1 MDILD
6 AIGATTLVGL
16 RRVVPQECG
25 AIFVKCEW
33 QNPTGSMK
41 DRMARA
47 VIDRATADGR
57 LRPGDGVV
65 EYTGGSTGASLALV
79 CAARGHRIR
88 IVTSD
93 AFSREKRD
101 QMAALGAELILVP
114 SEGGKTTKRLMEA
127 MIETARTLSHE
138 PHTFWTDQLRNED
151 SLVGYQPLGEEI
163 WRQTEGAVDAFVH
176 SVGTSASL
184 RGTGAVLKE
193 HKPGVRIVAVEPA
206 ESPVLSGGQPGPH
219 SIEGVGIG
227 WIPPLWDAALVDQI
241 VAIPT
246 ADAKAMARRL
256 AREEGLFGG
265 TSGGA
270 NVLAAIQVAKRLGPG
285 SKVVTL
291 LPDSGLKYVAT
302 DVYRSAT

>member
-6 AIGATTLVGL
+6 AIGNTSLVRL
-16 RRVVPQECG
+16 RKVVPEGCG
-25 AIFVKCEW
+25 AVFVKLEW
-33 QNPTGSMK
+33 ENPTGSMK

-47 VIDRATADGR
+47 VIDRAAADGR

-101 QMAALGAELILVP
+101 QMAALGADLILVP
-114 SEGGKTTKRLMEA
+114 SEGGRTTKGLIEKL
-127 MIETARTLSHE
+127 IETARVISRE
-138 PHTFWTDQLRNED
+138 PRTYWTDQLRNED
-151 SLVGYQPLGEEI
+151 SLVGYHPLGEEI
-163 WRQTEGAVDAFVH
+163 WRQTDGTVDAFVQ

-184 RGTGAVLKE
+184 RGTATVLKE
-193 HKPGVRIVAVEPA
+193 RKPGVRIVAVEPA
-206 ESPVLSGGQPGPH
+206 ESPVLSGGQAGPH
-219 SIEGVGIG
+219 HIEGVGIG
-227 WIPPLWDAALVDQI
+227 WQPPLWDASLADQI

-246 ADAKAMARRL
+246 ADAKEMTRRL

-270 NVLAAIQVAKRLGPG
+270 NVLAAIQVAKRLGTG
-285 SKVVTL
+285 STVVTL
-291 LPDSGLKYVAT
+291 LPDSGLKYVTT
-302 DVYRSAT
+302 DVYRRA